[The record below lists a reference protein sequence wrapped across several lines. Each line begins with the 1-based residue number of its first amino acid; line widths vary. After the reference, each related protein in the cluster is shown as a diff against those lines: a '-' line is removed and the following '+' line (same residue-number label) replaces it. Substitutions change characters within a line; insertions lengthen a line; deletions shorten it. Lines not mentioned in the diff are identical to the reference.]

1 MKGAVVIMT
10 TEKLYDTIKSWRD
23 LVTAEGMIG
32 MSCEMDNVLKQLEA
46 DMLIEQSKKSG
57 TKSIVTAANRI
68 IKNAESLKRS
78 PMLEGMFTNRTRDGS
93 TLYCVCDSFVAIRF
107 NEKPLLPEID
117 ENWRGQEM
125 QLEHIVKPMDD
136 SKEIVLPDI
145 GELKVYIKTHKI
157 KEKNNPKKVADYL
170 LDEELNLWVNPQYL
184 LNAMECLPDCEVYA
198 VNSISPIYVTAE
210 NGDGVVMPVKHK

>member
-1 MKGAVVIMT
+1 MT
-10 TEKLYDTIKSWRD
+10 TEKLYNIIKAWSVRIHD
-23 LVTAEGMIG
+23 EGFLM
-32 MSCEMDNVLKQLEA
+32 MENEMLDVLKSLEA

-68 IKNAESLKRS
+68 IKNAELRNK
-78 PMLEGMFTNRTRDGS
+78 PMLAGMFTNQTRDGS
-93 TLYCVCDSFVAIRF
+93 TMYCVCDSYVAIRF

-117 ENWRGQEM
+117 SKYHGQEM
-125 QLEHIVKPMDD
+125 QLEQIVKPMDG

-170 LDEELNLWVNPQYL
+170 LDEELNLWVDPQYL
-184 LNAMECLPDCEVYA
+184 LNAMECLPDCKAYA
-198 VNSISPIYVTAE
+198 ANRISPIYVKAE
-210 NGDGVVMPVKHK
+210 NGDGVVMPVNHK

>member
-1 MKGAVVIMT
+1 MT
-10 TEKLYDTIKSWRD
+10 TEKLYDIIKTWRD
-23 LVTAEGMIG
+23 SVTAEGMVATG
-32 MSCEMDNVLKQLEA
+32 AEMDNVLKQLEA

-78 PMLEGMFTNRTRDGS
+78 SVLEGMFTNQTKDGS

-117 ENWRGQEM
+117 SKYHGQEM
-125 QLEHIVKPMDD
+125 QLEQIVKPMDG
-136 SKEIVLPDI
+136 SKEIALSDI
-145 GELKVYIKTHKI
+145 GVLKVYIKTHKI
-157 KEKNNPKKVADYL
+157 KEKNNPKTVADYL

-184 LNAMECLPDCEVYA
+184 LNAMECLPDCKAYA
-198 VNSISPIYVTAE
+198 ANRISPIYVKAE
-210 NGDGVVMPVKHK
+210 NGDGCVCPVNHK

>member
-1 MKGAVVIMT
+1 MT
-10 TEKLYDTIKSWRD
+10 TENLYDIIKVWRD
-23 LVTAEGMIG
+23 AITIEGMTS
-32 MSCEMDNVLKQLEA
+32 MAYEMDNVLKQLES

-68 IKNAESLKRS
+68 IKNAESLKK
-78 PMLEGMFTNRTRDGS
+78 PLLAGMFTNQTRDGS

-117 ENWRGQEM
+117 SKYHGQEM
-125 QLEHIVKPMDD
+125 QLEQIVKPMDG
-136 SKEIVLPDI
+136 SKEIALPDI
-145 GELKVYIKTHKI
+145 SELKVYIKTHKI

-184 LNAMECLPDCEVYA
+184 LNAMECLPDCKAYA
-198 VNSISPIYVTAE
+198 VNRISPIYFKAE
-210 NGDGVVMPVKHK
+210 NGDGVVMPVNHK